1 MDPQVQLLRRQYLQ
15 LVEPS
20 NLSFPTD
27 PSTLRSPHFQASLYE
42 SLFAPNQ
49 PNNTSP
55 PERYT
60 ARVLKKLITKL
71 SEPPIALGGEEQD
84 QEQPV
89 IPTPSIHPAKKVKI
103 DNLTLLPEQ
112 EIHEQL
118 LELYTELLSRS
129 SSAASPLDPEAS
141 RSYVTYI
148 FPPSPFNG
156 GEIGLPV
163 TLHESRNIISGA
175 GTTGLRTWEAALAL
189 SEYLICTHLQNI
201 YKNTAFTPTIEG
213 VGRVLREYNRVLE
226 LGAGTGLVSIV
237 AARLGAPKVLATD
250 GDSMVCEALA
260 KNVHLSGVSETVTV
274 RKRLWGDEIEMD
286 EDFDLVVGA
295 DVTYDA
301 TVISYLIKELEQLF
315 AKNSHIRVVISATIR
330 NEDTFATFEKA
341 CRNSGFVLEQKL
353 WIPPT
358 PQIFFYD
365 QIAQIRIIHIT
376 KSTAKFLGL

>member
-295 DVTYDA
+295 DVVISPTFYPPLPLLRELTHQTYDA

-341 CRNSGFVLEQKL
+341 CRKHGLPNIESFTL
-353 WIPPT
+353 
-358 PQIFFYD
+358 
-365 QIAQIRIIHIT
+365 IT
-376 KSTAKFLGL
+376 IT